1 MLWESVMWWL
11 KMQFEIMRRNG
22 TLNADDAYQCHS
34 FVVVYLPVLQAS
46 IIEYAGIWNSHR
58 IRRIS
63 ENGRYRD
70 SHILAIIFQEFER
83 LQG

>member
-1 MLWESVMWWL
+1 MLWERVMWRP

-22 TLNADDAYQCHS
+22 TLNADDAYQRHS
-34 FVVVYLPVLQAS
+34 FVAVYLPVLQAAVT
-46 IIEYAGIWNSHR
+46 EYVGIWNSHR
-58 IRRIS
+58 IRRIN

-70 SHILAIIFQEFER
+70 SHIPAIIFQEFER